1 MKVSLV
7 GVAGVPLGRHKVKDP
22 RLDRADK
29 LVKADTKTYA
39 FVEVVGEEEAST
51 ADAIVASPEGRFDLI
66 VKDLEFVET
75 RLERDPPAAEKA
87 VLERIRPHL
96 EGEGVVAEAGL
107 TREELHLI
115 ESHAFV
121 TAKPIVVAEPADSA
135 AFDDFL
141 VRVVSASGY
150 ISFLTVGGS
159 ENRAWLIRK
168 GATAQEAGGAIHTD
182 IQKGLIR
189 GEIIGYDDFGAAGG
203 DTQAKHANKMRV
215 EPKSYVMQDYDLAN
229 FRFKK

>member
-1 MKVSLV
+1 MKVGLV
-7 GVAGVPLGRHKVKDP
+7 GVAGIPLGKRKIKDP
-22 RLDRADK
+22 RLDQADK

-39 FVEVVGEEEAST
+39 SVDVVGEAEAAT
-51 ADAIVASPEGRFDLI
+51 ADAIVTSPEGRFDLI

-87 VLERIRPHL
+87 VLERINAHL
-96 EGEGVVAEAGL
+96 ESEGVVAEAGL
-107 TREELHLI
+107 TPEELRLI

-121 TAKPIVVAEPADSA
+121 TAKPIVVAEAADSA
-135 AFDDFL
+135 AFDDFW
-141 VRVVSASGY
+141 VRVVSAAGY

-168 GATAQEAGGAIHTD
+168 GSTAQEAGGAIHTD
-182 IQKGLIR
+182 IQKGFIR
-189 GEIIGYDDFGAAGG
+189 VEISGDDGFLAAGG
-203 DTQAKHANKMRV
+203 ETQAKHANKMRV
-215 EPKSYVMQDYDLAN
+215 ETKTYVMQDYDLAN